1 MNRGVRLGRIAGIKV
16 TADWSVL
23 VIAALV
29 AWGVA
34 GAAVPGDAHGTPPWL
49 AWIVGAVVAA
59 LMLASLVAHELGHA
73 LVARRRGMTIDGIRL
88 WLFGGVAQMNGDWM
102 TARTEVLVAAIGP
115 AITFA
120 ISVIAVV
127 ATWFLVLV
135 GAPPLVVVVAEW
147 VAAINVLVLI
157 FNLIPAF
164 PLDGGRILRGFIW
177 MRTKD
182 RTAATVGAARA
193 GRIFAVVLVAIGVLD
208 LFFFDPVGGL
218 WLMLIGWFLD
228 SAARGE
234 AHGEL
239 ARHAL
244 EGVMVGDV
252 MSKDPVIVP
261 SWITVELL
269 VEQYVMGHQFTSFPT
284 HSIDGRID
292 GLVTMRGIKQLRPK
306 ERTNRRAIDIAIPIE
321 RVPVAR
327 RDEPI
332 TDLLKRMG
340 NASDG
345 RALVYDFGTL
355 VGIVSPS
362 DIARLLQSGPGRA
375 GGTRSRLAQ
384 LLQRGRPR
392 CSGSASRSSRRD
404 RASGACPGS
413 ARSR

>member
-1 MNRGVRLGRIAGIKV
+1 MNRGVPLGRIAGIKV

-34 GAAVPGDAHGTPPWL
+34 GAAVPGDARGTPSWI
-49 AWIVGAVVAA
+49 AWVVGAAVAV
-59 LMLASLVAHELGHA
+59 LMIASLVAHELGHA
-73 LVARRRGMTIDGIRL
+73 IVARRRGMTIDGIRL

-102 TARTEVLVAAIGP
+102 TGRTEVLVAAIGP
-115 AITFA
+115 VVTLV
-120 ISVIAVV
+120 ISAIAVL
-127 ATWFLVLV
+127 ATWLLVLV
-135 GAPPLVVVVAEW
+135 GAPPLFVVVAEW
-147 VAAINVLVLI
+147 VAAINILVLV

-177 MRTKD
+177 MRTKN
-182 RTAATVGAARA
+182 RMAATVGAARA
-193 GRIFAVVLVAIGVLD
+193 GRIFAVVLVGLGVLD
-208 LFFFDPVGGL
+208 LFFFDAVGGV

-234 AHGEL
+234 ANGEL

-244 EGVMVGDV
+244 EGVLVGDV

-292 GLVTMRGIKQLRPK
+292 GLVTTRGIKQLRPQQ
-306 ERTNRRAIDIAIPIE
+306 RGNHRAIDIAIPVE

-327 RDEPI
+327 LDEPI

-345 RALVYDFGTL
+345 RALVYDSDRL

-362 DIARLLQSGPGRA
+362 DIARLVQSGPGRA
-375 GGTRSRLAQ
+375 GA
-384 LLQRGRPR
+384 
-392 CSGSASRSSRRD
+392 SA
-404 RASGACPGS
+404 AA
-413 ARSR
+413 